1 LRWEKDVSDKPPK
14 VSANPETLRWARE
27 SAGYSVAEVSKK
39 LRLVE
44 NTISK
49 WESGEREPDIRKLEK
64 LADVYKRPLAVFLLP
79 QPPVDHPLPN
89 DFRTL
94 PEESKLPM
102 SSKTRMAIRKARR
115 FQTVSTELKKEL
127 DPEIAGLPRLDLSSN
142 PEKGASALRKGFDI
156 DIEQQFKWADSTA
169 AFREW
174 RKALEGKNILVFQMS
189 MPVEEARG
197 FSLLDGGYPVIVV
210 NKADAINARIFTLF
224 HEYCHL
230 LLHHDGICLPSE
242 ISEGKGR
249 AEVFCNHFSG
259 SFLVPRESFEK
270 ELAPYSEVDGFALG
284 ALARK
289 YKVSKVVIAN
299 RLRILGHIKLGDY
312 RELMTTL
319 EPVEPVPDVG
329 RRPLFRSSPE
339 RQCLQE
345 KGRKF
350 VGLVLEA
357 KNRELITY
365 NDVSDLLSLKL
376 NYLDKLEV
384 LVAK

>member
-1 LRWEKDVSDKPPK
+1 MPGKQPGVS
-14 VSANPETLRWARE
+14 VNPEILKWARE
-27 SAGYSVAEVSKK
+27 SAGFSVEEVSKK
-39 LRLVE
+39 LRLAE
-44 NTISK
+44 STIRK
-49 WESGEREPDIRKLEK
+49 WESGEKEPDVRKLEK
-64 LADVYKRPLAVFLLP
+64 LAEVCKRPLAVFLLS

-102 SSKTRMAIRKARR
+102 SSKTRLAIRKARR
-115 FQTVSTELKKEL
+115 FQAVSIELKREL
-127 DPEIAGLPRLDLSSN
+127 EPEPDKLPELSLSSDLV
-142 PEKGASALRKGFDI
+142 KGAAALRKAFDI
-156 DIEQQFKWADSTA
+156 DTEQQFKWADSAA

-174 RKALEGKNILVFQMS
+174 RKALEGQNILVFQMS
-189 MPVEEARG
+189 MPIEEARG

-224 HEYCHL
+224 HEHCHL

-242 ISEGKGR
+242 ISAGKGK
-249 AEVFCNHFSG
+249 AEVFCNRFSG
-259 SFLVPRESFEK
+259 SFLVPRESLEA
-270 ELAPYSEVDGFALG
+270 ELSLFSNIDEFTMD

-289 YKVSKVVIAN
+289 YKVSKAVIAN
-299 RLRILGHIKLGDY
+299 RLLALGHMGLEDY
-312 RELMTTL
+312 QGFLASL
-319 EPVEPVPDVG
+319 EPEGQVSDVG
-329 RRPLFRSSPE
+329 KKSFYRSSPE

-345 KGRKF
+345 KGRNF
-350 VGLVLEA
+350 VDLVLEA

-376 NYLDKLEV
+376 NYLDKLEA